1 MSFQIRVF
9 VFSAYIS
16 RNGVAGSNGS
26 FAFRF
31 VRNLHMFSIVAAPVY
46 IPLCRR
52 VPLCPHPL
60 QHLLFVDFFMVAILT
75 SVRLILWC

>member
-1 MSFQIRVF
+1 MFFQIRVF

-46 IPLCRR
+46 SPLCRR

-60 QHLLFVDFFMVAILT
+60 QHLLFIDFFMVAILT
-75 SVRLILWC
+75 IVRLILWC